1 MIRITQ
7 LKLSLDEPVEA
18 LSEEICRKLRI
29 RPRSLIRWE
38 VVRRSL
44 DARRGHSFQFSY
56 TVDAWVEEEAACMI
70 SLMQLKLAVVN
81 NGS

>member
-44 DARRGHSFQFSY
+44 DARRGRSFMFSY
-56 TVDAWVEEEAACMI
+56 TVENDRRGE
-70 SLMQLKLAVVN
+70 LT
-81 NGS
+81 